1 MEMALQILYV
11 VSNQVNIFLPKSPE
25 EYASLRES
33 IREWGL
39 RHPILLWH
47 GLIFDGFHRL
57 RACLELGIEPR
68 FEVLPDDSDPLE
80 IVADMTTNGRN
91 LNETARAAAALVAMG
106 RPKPGRPRGSRK
118 NGANLRGSRTRE
130 WAATKF
136 GVSKGTITK
145 VAKILD
151 PAGVAIPDLRRAVR
165 EGSLAADDAV
175 RALKET
181 PEVQRQAMDMI
192 SGGKATKFA
201 RAVAIVKRN
210 MNGVETASA
219 EIPWAVAAKADVA
232 LHASTVAGLKDLVDP
247 GTVDRIIT
255 FPPAGG
261 NHRDLMAD
269 LAGFAA
275 HSLKQSGAMFVL
287 AGTDNLPMFI
297 EALRHD
303 ELNWICG
310 FHYTHPGNN
319 YRSNATHKSP
329 LTQKLVLVLGKS
341 EFRLDAGYDV
351 ITVPPLPEANGRDA
365 FNPRLGAG
373 FEAIINRFTSPH
385 HTVADPVMA
394 GRTDSALAAEKL
406 GRSFIGA
413 WSDQAFIDR
422 LRARLDLVSRPDDG
436 EVSDG
441 QDIQTGLRPNEVEF

>member
-1 MEMALQILYV
+1 
-11 VSNQVNIFLPKSPE
+11 
-25 EYASLRES
+25 
-33 IREWGL
+33 
-39 RHPILLWH
+39 
-47 GLIFDGFHRL
+47 
-57 RACLELGIEPR
+57 
-68 FEVLPDDSDPLE
+68 
-80 IVADMTTNGRN
+80 
-91 LNETARAAAALVAMG
+91 
-106 RPKPGRPRGSRK
+106 
-118 NGANLRGSRTRE
+118 
-130 WAATKF
+130 
-136 GVSKGTITK
+136 
-145 VAKILD
+145 
-151 PAGVAIPDLRRAVR
+151 
-165 EGSLAADDAV
+165 
-175 RALKET
+175 
-181 PEVQRQAMDMI
+181 
-192 SGGKATKFA
+192 
-201 RAVAIVKRN
+201 
-210 MNGVETASA
+210 
-219 EIPWAVAAKADVA
+219 
-232 LHASTVAGLKDLVDP
+232 
-247 GTVDRIIT
+247 
-255 FPPAGG
+255 
-261 NHRDLMAD
+261 
-269 LAGFAA
+269 
-275 HSLKQSGAMFVL
+275 MFVL

-394 GRTDSALAAEKL
+394 GRTDSALAAVKL
-406 GRSFIGA
+406 GRSFIGS

>member
-1 MEMALQILYV
+1 MEMALQVLYV
-11 VSNQVNIFLPKSPE
+11 ISSQVNIFLPKSPE

-192 SGGKATKFA
+192 SGGKTTKFA

-219 EIPWAVAAKADVA
+219 EIPGRW
-232 LHASTVAGLKDLVDP
+232 LPRRMLLST
-247 GTVDRIIT
+247 
-255 FPPAGG
+255 PP
-261 NHRDLMAD
+261 R
-269 LAGFAA
+269 
-275 HSLKQSGAMFVL
+275 
-287 AGTDNLPMFI
+287 
-297 EALRHD
+297 
-303 ELNWICG
+303 W
-310 FHYTHPGNN
+310 
-319 YRSNATHKSP
+319 
-329 LTQKLVLVLGKS
+329 
-341 EFRLDAGYDV
+341 
-351 ITVPPLPEANGRDA
+351 
-365 FNPRLGAG
+365 
-373 FEAIINRFTSPH
+373 
-385 HTVADPVMA
+385 
-394 GRTDSALAAEKL
+394 
-406 GRSFIGA
+406 
-413 WSDQAFIDR
+413 
-422 LRARLDLVSRPDDG
+422 PD
-436 EVSDG
+436 
-441 QDIQTGLRPNEVEF
+441 